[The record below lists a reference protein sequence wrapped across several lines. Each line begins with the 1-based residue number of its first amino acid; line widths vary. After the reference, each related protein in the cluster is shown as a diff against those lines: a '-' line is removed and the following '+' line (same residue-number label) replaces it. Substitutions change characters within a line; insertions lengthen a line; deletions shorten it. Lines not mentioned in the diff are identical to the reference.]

1 MADKNIGLLTEATD
15 LYDDSMMVAEQQGQ
29 AVKVPGSL
37 FKKFARTGVES
48 YVTEAQEAAQEAL
61 EAVGQIGDSVEQA
74 QGYAGEAES
83 SAETAKQY
91 SGKPPIIQD
100 GTWWTWDA
108 EAQAYTDTGK
118 VARGEKGDT
127 GEQGIQGEKGD
138 KGDKGDT
145 GPQGEKGDTGA
156 QGPQGEPGKDGD
168 GSGDMTAAT
177 YDPQGKATDIF
188 AYADAAAQAVED
200 KIPTDYITTET
211 DPTVPA
217 WAKQSTKPTYTA
229 SEVGAAAPGVEFS
242 VTLTASG
249 WSGGKQTVSDSNFA
263 ATGYSYIVT
272 PGPGSHSAYAEA
284 MIYAQDVSEDG
295 KMVFTCAGDTPAD
308 ALTVNILRQ
317 EVTNG

>member
-29 AVKVPGSL
+29 AVKVYGSL
-37 FKKFARTGVES
+37 FKKFARAGVES
-48 YVTEAQEAAQEAL
+48 YVAEAQEAAQEAL

-74 QGYAGEAES
+74 QGYAGEAAG

-91 SGKPPIIQD
+91 SGNPPIIQD

-188 AYADAAAQAVED
+188 KYVDDA
-200 KIPTDYITTET
+200 IPTDYITQET

-217 WAKQSTKPTYTA
+217 WAKASTKPTYTA
-229 SEVGAAAPGVEFS
+229 SEVGAAAPGDLLS
-242 VTLTASG
+242 ATLTVSG
-249 WSGGKQTVSDSNFA
+249 WSGGKQTVSNSNFLT
-263 ATGYSYIVT
+263 TGYSYIVV
-272 PGPGSHSAYAEA
+272 PDPGSYSAYAEA
-284 MIYAQDVSEDG
+284 MIYAQNITTAG
-295 KMVFTCAGDTPAD
+295 KMTFTCSGDTPTA
-308 ALTVNILRQ
+308 ALTVTILRQ
-317 EVTNG
+317 EAKNG